1 LWSIAKALQIP
12 IDNRIEEIRD
22 LPYTISYTIRK
33 RMQID
38 NLSELPKAKRPTD
51 EIIWD
56 GSPEELDDWIDKMFK
71 DPDSD
76 KGISL
81 SLAEIED

>member
-12 IDNRIEEIRD
+12 IDSRISEIRD

-38 NLSELPKAKRPTD
+38 NLSELPREKRPTD
-51 EIIWD
+51 LIIWD
-56 GSPEELDDWIDKMFK
+56 GTPEELDAWIDKMFK
-71 DPDSD
+71 DPNSD
-76 KGISL
+76 KGLSL
-81 SLAEIED
+81 SLAEIE